1 MTDTPAATDQSS
13 ILRTPVLDIVC
24 EWLLYVSAALIVG
37 GLLTPSIHHP
47 GIFGGTDLNMIDM
60 LKSLWE
66 ANAWIVV
73 VIVSVF
79 SILFPLAKTLT
90 AAVLFR
96 FGNRAS
102 KRAASLMQFLG
113 KWSMLDVM
121 LAAVLI
127 AVTQMTE
134 LLHVKPRTGLYIFAA
149 GVILNNIATARLSF
163 TRAS

>member
-1 MTDTPAATDQSS
+1 MSEIVEEPSS
-13 ILRTPVLDIVC
+13 DAVLSAPIVDIVC

-37 GLLTPSIHHP
+37 GLLVPSLHHP
-47 GIFGGTDLNMIDM
+47 GIFGGTDHNII
-60 LKSLWE
+60 SLFE
-66 ANAWIVV
+66 ALWAADAWLVV

-79 SILFPLAKTLT
+79 SIVFPLVKTLT
-90 AAVLFR
+90 AAILFR

-102 KRAASLMQFLG
+102 KQAASLMQFLG

-134 LLHVKPRTGLYIFAA
+134 MLSVKPLTGLYLFTA